1 MHPKVVNS
9 KRRRRSNC
17 PIALS
22 LDLFGDRWSLL
33 IIRDLVF
40 KGRKSFG
47 EFLAAG
53 EGIATNVLTDRL
65 ERLESAGVITRRRDP
80 VNGTKFIYGLTE
92 RGIGLVPLLLE
103 MIAWSGRHD
112 RRTPVSKK
120 FLRELEN
127 NRDEVTRRTIRDIRN
142 RPYSSRPGGR

>member
-1 MHPKVVNS
+1 MHPEVVTS
-9 KRRRRSNC
+9 KPRRRSGC
-17 PIALS
+17 PIAFS

-33 IIRDLVF
+33 VVRDLVF

-53 EGIATNVLTDRL
+53 EGIATNVLADRL
-65 ERLESAGVITRRRDP
+65 ERLEGAGIITKRRDP
-80 VNGTKFIYGLTE
+80 DKGTKFVYGLTE
-92 RGIGLVPLLLE
+92 RGIDLVPLLLE

-112 RRTPVSKK
+112 RGTAVPKK

-127 NRDEVTRRTIRDIRN
+127 NRDEVTRRTIRNIRN
-142 RPYSSRPGGR
+142 RPHP

>member
-1 MHPKVVNS
+1 MLHPDGMTRKP
-9 KRRRRSNC
+9 RRRSEC
-17 PIALS
+17 PIAFA

-33 IIRDLVF
+33 VIRDLVF
-40 KGRKSFG
+40 KGRNSFG

-53 EGIATNVLTDRL
+53 EGIATNVLSDRL
-65 ERLESAGVITRRRDP
+65 KLLENAGIITKRRDP
-80 VNGTKFIYGLTE
+80 VKGTKFVYGLTE

-112 RRTPVSKK
+112 RRTPVSKT

-127 NRDEVTRRTIRDIRN
+127 DRDEVTRRTIQEIRN
-142 RPYSSRPGGR
+142 RPFSSRPGR

>member
-1 MHPKVVNS
+1 MHPENVTS
-9 KRRRRSNC
+9 KPRRRSDC
-17 PIALS
+17 PIAFS

-33 IIRDLVF
+33 IVRDLVF
-40 KGRKSFG
+40 KGRTSFG

-53 EGIATNVLTDRL
+53 EGIATNVLAERL
-65 ERLESAGVITRRRDP
+65 ERLEGAGVITKRRDP
-80 VNGTKFIYGLTE
+80 DKGTKFVYGLTE
-92 RGIGLVPLLLE
+92 RGIELVPLLLE

-112 RRTPVSKK
+112 PRTAVPKK

-142 RPYSSRPGGR
+142 RHHPSRSGAR

>member
-1 MHPKVVNS
+1 MHPEVVKS
-9 KRRRRSNC
+9 RQRRRSDC
-17 PIALS
+17 PIAFS
-22 LDLFGDRWSLL
+22 LDVFGDRWSLL
-33 IIRDLVF
+33 VVRDLVF

-65 ERLESAGVITRRRDP
+65 ERLESAGVITKRRDP
-80 VNGTKFIYGLTE
+80 DKGTKFVYALTE
-92 RGIGLVPLLLE
+92 RGIDLVPLLLE
-103 MIAWSGRHD
+103 MIAWSARHD
-112 RRTPVSKK
+112 SRTPVSKK

-142 RPYSSRPGGR
+142 RPCSSRAAER

>member
-1 MHPKVVNS
+1 MHPEVVTS
-9 KRRRRSNC
+9 KPRRRSGC
-17 PIALS
+17 PIAFS

-33 IIRDLVF
+33 VVRDLVF

-53 EGIATNVLTDRL
+53 EGIATNVLADRL
-65 ERLESAGVITRRRDP
+65 ERLEGAGIITKRRDP
-80 VNGTKFIYGLTE
+80 DKGTKFVYGLTE
-92 RGIGLVPLLLE
+92 RGIDLVPLLLE

-112 RRTPVSKK
+112 RGTAVSKK

-127 NRDEVTRRTIRDIRN
+127 NRDEVTRRTIRNIRN
-142 RPYSSRPGGR
+142 RPHP

>member
-1 MHPKVVNS
+1 VTRKQ
-9 KRRRRSNC
+9 RRRSGC
-17 PIALS
+17 PIAFS

-33 IIRDLVF
+33 VVRDLVF

-53 EGIATNVLTDRL
+53 EGIATNVLAERL

-80 VNGTKFIYGLTE
+80 DKGTRFVYGLTE

-112 RRTPVSKK
+112 PRTPVSKK

-127 NRDEVTRRTIRDIRN
+127 NRDEVTRRTIRDIRK
-142 RPYSSRPGGR
+142 RPPAGYPR

>member
-1 MHPKVVNS
+1 MHPEVVAR
-9 KRRRRSNC
+9 KRRRRSDC
-17 PIALS
+17 PIAFS

-33 IIRDLVF
+33 VIRDMAF

-53 EGIATNVLTDRL
+53 EGIATNVLADRL
-65 ERLESAGVITRRRDP
+65 ERLESAGVIDKRRDP
-80 VNGTKFIYGLTE
+80 DNGTKFVYDLTE

-103 MIAWSGRHD
+103 MIAWSGRYD
-112 RRTPVSKK
+112 PKTAVSKK

-127 NRDEVTRRTIRDIRN
+127 NRDEVTRRTIRDIR
-142 RPYSSRPGGR
+142 